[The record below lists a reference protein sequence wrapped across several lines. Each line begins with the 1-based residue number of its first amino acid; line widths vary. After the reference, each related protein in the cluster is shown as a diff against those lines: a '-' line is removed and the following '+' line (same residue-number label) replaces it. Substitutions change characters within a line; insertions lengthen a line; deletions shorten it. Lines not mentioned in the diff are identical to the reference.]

1 MHRGVGTTTSPM
13 PTRACWCCHLC
24 LGNMLVTRNRHSDHQ
39 RNPKVSRTCWDGW
52 TNTCCSP
59 HLEPERNPDD
69 WVAIYINP
77 RIFVLI
83 DVVVHSWP
91 HEIPISTES
100 PVKQW
105 PWWQW
110 FPMTKIY
117 FSKKQ
122 MCIPKGKCVHQKSNV
137 HFKNQIW
144 ISTHMWTLKQKCDF
158 QKTNVRCKR
167 HMCIS

>member
-13 PTRACWCCHLC
+13 QTRACWCCHLC
-24 LGNMLVTRNRHSDHQ
+24 LGNMLVTRNRHSDLQ

-144 ISTHMWTLKQKCDF
+144 ISTHMWTLKKKCDF